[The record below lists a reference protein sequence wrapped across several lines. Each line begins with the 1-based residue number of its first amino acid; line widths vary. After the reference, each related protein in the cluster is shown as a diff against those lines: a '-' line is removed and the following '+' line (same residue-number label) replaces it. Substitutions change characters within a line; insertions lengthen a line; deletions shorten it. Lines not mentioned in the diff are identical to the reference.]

1 MHQSGKAWIFVVA
14 LLAGLLVLLGMVFLF
29 WYIPNYNRAQR
40 MDQSVQESW
49 SNVDAQ
55 LQRRLDLVPNLVN
68 TVKGY
73 ATHEKELFENIAK
86 SREKYFQGGASRADK
101 MDASN
106 QLSGFL
112 SRLLVLQERYPDL
125 KANQQF
131 KDLMVQLEGT
141 ENRIAVARTRYN
153 ETVKVLN
160 TYARSYFGRYICR
173 KAGVKEAEYF
183 EATEQAQTEVPEVNF

>member
-1 MHQSGKAWIFVVA
+1 MIRSGKAWIFVVSI
-14 LLAGLLVLLGMVFLF
+14 LVGLLVLVGLVFF
-29 WYIPNYNRAQR
+29 TWYIPSYNRAQR
-40 MDQSVQESW
+40 MDQNVQESW
-49 SNVDAQ
+49 SNVDTQ

-86 SREKYFQGGASRADK
+86 SREKYFQGGATRADK
-101 MDASN
+101 MASSN

-141 ENRIAVARTRYN
+141 ENRISVARTRYN

-173 KAGVKEAEYF
+173 KADVDEAEYF

>member
-1 MHQSGKAWIFVVA
+1 MMRSGKAWILVVSA
-14 LLAGLLVLLGMVFLF
+14 IAGLLVLAGLVFF
-29 WYIPNYNRAQR
+29 TWYIPNYNRAQR
-40 MDQSVQESW
+40 MDQGVQEAW
-49 SNVDAQ
+49 SNVDTQ
-55 LQRRLDLVPNLVN
+55 LQRRLELVPSLVN

-73 ATHEKELFENIAK
+73 ATHEKELFENIAN
-86 SREKYFQGGASRADK
+86 SRTKYFQGGASRADK

-125 KANQQF
+125 KANQNFLELQA
-131 KDLMVQLEGT
+131 QLEGT

-160 TYARSYFGRYICR
+160 TYARSYFGRYICA
-173 KAGVKEAEYF
+173 KAGVKEADYF
-183 EATEQAQTEVPEVNF
+183 EATERAQTEVPEVNF

>member
-1 MHQSGKAWIFVVA
+1 MIRSGKAWIFVVSA
-14 LLAGLLVLLGMVFLF
+14 LVGLLVLIGLIFF
-29 WYIPNYNRAQR
+29 TWYIPNYNRAQT
-40 MDQSVQESW
+40 MDQGVQEGW

-153 ETVKVLN
+153 EAVKVLN

-173 KAGVKEAEYF
+173 KADVKEAEYF

>member
-1 MHQSGKAWIFVVA
+1 MMRSGKAWIIVVA
-14 LLAGLLVLLGMVFLF
+14 ILLGVMLLGGLFFLT
-29 WYIPNYNRAQR
+29 WYIPNYNKAVR
-40 MDQSVQESW
+40 MDEGVQEAW
-49 SNVDAQ
+49 ANVDAQ

-86 SREKYFQGGASRADK
+86 SRERYFQGGTRTEK
-101 MDASN
+101 MEASN
-106 QLSGFL
+106 QLGGFL

-141 ENRIAVARTRYN
+141 ENRISVARTRYN
-153 ETVKVLN
+153 EAVKMMN
-160 TYARSYFGRYICR
+160 TYARSYFGRYFCG
-173 KAGVKEAEYF
+173 KADIEPAKAF
-183 EATEQAQTEVPEVNF
+183 EATEQAKTEVPEVNF